1 MLPFSKELPYGPLWA
16 DGQTVLLHDPPARLR
31 GLPPSRFALGALWQ
45 VTPVAVELM
54 AASQLSSLAARLLEP
69 LLSAPVGSVL
79 AAHWLIT
86 RGHGITPWEAQLGPE
101 TSAWE
106 QAKLEALRQGLPH
119 HVRDRLHTLAATHT
133 LLSLRV
139 PVPHG
144 KPEHLAEALAAS
156 YPAFSALCQHLEQA
170 YGGLGMRPIRLSEGE
185 VARALA
191 RYLHPTAQTPVVFDA
206 GLPLAR
212 QIVRASPTLGPKGV
226 CMGHDMQASVL
237 SAIRYPP
244 TLTVGALSSPRAE
257 RPGAHLLEPW
267 TWSTQPVALSV
278 AAAVLD
284 PERLLDQVAAKQ
296 AFSLVQRD
304 QRQQDEVT
312 DASVAREDFAQA
324 KADLLRHVPYVGLST
339 QLVLWHA
346 PNQGLDLCLKAQLA
360 AREIGLALHV
370 EEMMAGELFLR
381 SLPLAYDPDF
391 PPERDMRRSEPVRSV
406 YAGALLPFYG
416 GYAGARRTHSS
427 YVVNHRDEGIT
438 LDLFD
443 AQPPHTL
450 IVGRTRTGKSI
461 TTNWL
466 MSDIL
471 ARGGTVFILDRY
483 GSYHGLAA
491 LYGGVVKRVSPTEP
505 VCFGLMDGPLDADH
519 RSAVVGV
526 IAELFVAQGDP
537 PLGATDIAYLTAL
550 VQGFGQHWHVERAGT
565 TATLSDFLDHLEA
578 LQPAGGAGRF
588 ARRLGV
594 VLSLYAGT
602 GEYAAFLDGPN
613 ELVMGHG
620 LSILDIDG
628 LDDVSWLQTIITLLF
643 FHRAEAYIQDPTHLG
658 RRKLLVSDECWG
670 MLKSAQAAE
679 AINKY
684 VRAYA
689 RFNAALVMITQNMTD
704 LESLVGRVLINN
716 SGRALMFKLLSDE
729 ARYVCNQLGMP
740 AHMVEVIAALVGP
753 DEYQHADMAEGIVCR
768 PNDASGDGGL
778 FRLVAPQAWLAR
790 VGQSRQH
797 QGAS

>member
-1 MLPFSKELPYGPLWA
+1 
-16 DGQTVLLHDPPARLR
+16 
-31 GLPPSRFALGALWQ
+31 
-45 VTPVAVELM
+45 
-54 AASQLSSLAARLLEP
+54 
-69 LLSAPVGSVL
+69 
-79 AAHWLIT
+79 
-86 RGHGITPWEAQLGPE
+86 
-101 TSAWE
+101 
-106 QAKLEALRQGLPH
+106 
-119 HVRDRLHTLAATHT
+119 
-133 LLSLRV
+133 
-139 PVPHG
+139 
-144 KPEHLAEALAAS
+144 
-156 YPAFSALCQHLEQA
+156 
-170 YGGLGMRPIRLSEGE
+170 
-185 VARALA
+185 
-191 RYLHPTAQTPVVFDA
+191 
-206 GLPLAR
+206 
-212 QIVRASPTLGPKGV
+212 
-226 CMGHDMQASVL
+226 
-237 SAIRYPP
+237 
-244 TLTVGALSSPRAE
+244 
-257 RPGAHLLEPW
+257 
-267 TWSTQPVALSV
+267 
-278 AAAVLD
+278 
-284 PERLLDQVAAKQ
+284 
-296 AFSLVQRD
+296 
-304 QRQQDEVT
+304 
-312 DASVAREDFAQA
+312 
-324 KADLLRHVPYVGLST
+324 
-339 QLVLWHA
+339 
-346 PNQGLDLCLKAQLA
+346 
-360 AREIGLALHV
+360 
-370 EEMMAGELFLR
+370 
-381 SLPLAYDPDF
+381 
-391 PPERDMRRSEPVRSV
+391 
-406 YAGALLPFYG
+406 
-416 GYAGARRTHSS
+416 
-427 YVVNHRDEGIT
+427 
-438 LDLFD
+438 
-443 AQPPHTL
+443 L

-505 VCFGLMDGPLDADH
+505 VCLGLMDGPLDADH

-526 IAELFVAQGDP
+526 MAELFVAQGDP

-550 VQGFGQHWHVERAGT
+550 VQGFAQHWHVEYPAA
-565 TATLSDFLDHLEA
+565 TATLSNFLGHLETTP
-578 LQPAGGAGRF
+578 LSGGAGRF

-643 FHRAEAYIQDPTHLG
+643 FHRAEAYIQDPAHLK

-729 ARYVCNQLGMP
+729 ARYVCEQLGMP
-740 AHMVEVIAALVGP
+740 AHMVEVIASLVGP

-768 PNDASGDGGL
+768 PNDAGGDGGL

-797 QGAS
+797 QEAS